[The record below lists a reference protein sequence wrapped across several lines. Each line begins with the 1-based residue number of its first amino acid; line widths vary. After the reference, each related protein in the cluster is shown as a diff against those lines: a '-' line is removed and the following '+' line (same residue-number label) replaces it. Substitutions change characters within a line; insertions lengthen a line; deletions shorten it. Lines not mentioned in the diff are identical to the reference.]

1 MIGVGKKPECPGVFG
16 TRESGGALPG
26 RSELQLCGP
35 REAIPTHGQLVRRR
49 EDRGCPSSAVCHS
62 QVSAARLNLKAPIT
76 GDDHFCIV

>member
-35 REAIPTHGQLVRRR
+35 GEAIPTHGQLVWRR
-49 EDRGCPSSAVCHS
+49 ENCGCASSAVRHS
-62 QVSAARLNLKAPIT
+62 QVSAARLNLKAYFW
-76 GDDHFCIV
+76 G